1 MDIRLVEH
9 AEINRPAAE
18 IWAVVADYSRDPQW
32 RHGVMSM
39 VPTPPGLV
47 GVGTTTDE
55 EMRFAG
61 RTLRNLGVV
70 TRVEPGRFAWRTTD
84 GAAAHGSRTVE
95 ALTPTRSRVEL
106 ELVVTPRPSERATAP
121 LMARLLRRTLR
132 GDLRRLR
139 TLLEAEAPARPGTSR
154 GGQTH
159 PEATTVLG
167 HVGPE

>member
-9 AEINRPAAE
+9 TEIDRPAAE
-18 IWAVVADYSRDPQW
+18 IWAVVADYARDPQW
-32 RHGVMSM
+32 RQGVRSM

-47 GVGTTTDE
+47 AVGTTTDE

-70 TRVEPGRFAWRTTD
+70 THVEPGRFAWRTTD
-84 GAAAHGSRTVE
+84 GAAAHGSRAVE

-106 ELVVTPRPSERATAP
+106 ELVVTPKPSERVTAP
-121 LMARLLRRTLR
+121 LMGRLLRRTLR

-139 TLLEAEAPARPGTSR
+139 ALLDAEARTVQAP
-154 GGQTH
+154 
-159 PEATTVLG
+159 TTRVA
-167 HVGPE
+167 PRT